1 MNYIDIAVLVIIGA
15 SVALGLYWG
24 LIRQV
29 LSLVGM
35 FAGVLLAGR
44 YGSDVAAWL
53 SSVVSSQPLS
63 EALGFI
69 VVLIVVSSLASL
81 LATLIHRFAGLLF
94 LGWLDHL
101 AGAAL
106 GLIQGAL
113 AASVL
118 LIVAAAVPVGPLA
131 EALAASQSAALLLRV
146 FGALLLLLPDPL
158 RSVTQ
163 SVFKL

>member
-15 SVALGLYWG
+15 SVLLGLYWG

-35 FAGVLLAGR
+35 FAGVVLAGR

-53 SSVVSSQPLS
+53 SSVINNQPLS

-69 VVLIVVSSLASL
+69 LVLIVVSSLASL

-101 AGAAL
+101 AGGVL

-118 LIVAAAVPVGPLA
+118 LVVASAVPLETLRA
-131 EALAASQSAALLLRV
+131 SLREAQSAAILLRV
-146 FGALLLLLPDPL
+146 FGTMLLLLPEQL
-158 RSVTQ
+158 RTVVQT
-163 SVFKL
+163 VFRL

>member
-15 SVALGLYWG
+15 SFALGLYWG

-35 FAGVLLAGR
+35 FAGVVLAGR

-53 SSVVSSQPLS
+53 SSVIDNRPFS

-69 VVLIVVSSLASL
+69 LVLIVVSSLASL

-101 AGAAL
+101 AGGVL

-118 LIVAAAVPVGPLA
+118 LVVASAVPLETLTASLG
-131 EALAASQSAALLLRV
+131 ESQSAALLLRV
-146 FGALLLLLPDPL
+146 FGTMLLLLPEPL
-158 RSVTQ
+158 RAVVRT
-163 SVFKL
+163 VFRL